1 MNIQNFI
8 CNPFQ
13 ENTYIVYDDTR
24 EALLIDPGF
33 YNETEWNKAKD
44 FIQSNRLLPKRLIN
58 THLHLDH
65 CLGNGF
71 VERDFR
77 ISAEV
82 GEKDLFLIQGVEKQA
97 ALFGLE
103 IHEKVPQPRNFLKEG
118 DIIEVGKMSF
128 QVLEVPGHSPGSLA
142 LYETSESV
150 LFSGDVL
157 FQGGRGRTDL
167 FCGDEATLLKSIRE
181 KLLVL
186 DAKTVVCCG
195 HGAATTI
202 AAEKFLY

>member
-1 MNIQNFI
+1 MSEKKTTIRQNENSRFFI
-8 CNPFQ
+8 VQRNGEDEKFFG
-13 ENTYIVYDDTR
+13 
-24 EALLIDPGF
+24 GF

-118 DIIEVGKMSF
+118 DIIKVGKMSF

-142 LYETSESV
+142 LYEKSEGV

-202 AAEKFLY
+202 ADEKFLY